1 MAKSTV
7 GQLLVLAL
15 PIFAAC
21 VLSATAFRIQ
31 EPGSRQTGQ
40 NHIGIG
46 HSEERETPEAYQSR
60 RAAIQERLNDGI
72 VVLFGNTENTGAE
85 AYHRFRQE
93 SNFYYLTGY
102 NEPGAVLLLAP
113 PLRDRRSPFWEE
125 FSRLPRELLFL
136 PPRDLEQE
144 RWTGPKLDPYDP
156 AAPAQTGFLA
166 NDAVVKGTE
175 QLAKEIRQF
184 STGYP
189 VVYTLLPD
197 AHGNGAE
204 GLKKENLEKLRTL
217 LPFANFKDV
226 RRAVGA
232 LRQVKSPS
240 ELTLIQRA
248 TGCTIDGLQAAAH
261 ELRPGLF
268 EYEIAALLKYT
279 FEREGCLGLAFDPI
293 VGSGLRSTILH
304 YTRNDG
310 HMDAG
315 DLVVMD
321 VGAEYGHYASDI
333 TRTFP
338 VNGRFTPRQREIYEI
353 VLEAQKAAM
362 QAVKPGMRL
371 SGRGTDSLYQI
382 AYNYINTHGKDR
394 HGNSLGRYFIHG
406 LSHHVGLDVHDA
418 GDFTT
423 PLEEGMVITVE
434 PGIYLPEESLGVRI
448 EDMVLVTKTGY
459 VLLTA
464 KLPREVDEI
473 EGLMK
478 K

>member
-1 MAKSTV
+1 MIKSTAR
-7 GQLLVLAL
+7 LLLIL
-15 PIFAAC
+15 AAC
-21 VLSATAFRIQ
+21 VLTATAFRIQ
-31 EPGSRQTGQ
+31 EPGARQTSQ
-40 NHIGIG
+40 SQIAIGPT
-46 HSEERETPEAYQSR
+46 EEREAPEVYQGR
-60 RAAIQERLNDGI
+60 RASVQERLNDGI
-72 VVLFGNTENTGAE
+72 VVLFGNTENNGAE

-102 NEPGAVLLLAP
+102 NEPGAVLLLVP
-113 PLRDRRSPFWEE
+113 PLRDHRSPFWEE

-144 RWTGPKLDPYDP
+144 RWTGPKLGPYDP
-156 AAPAQTGFLA
+156 AAPAQTGFSA
-166 NDAVVKGTE
+166 NYSVVKGTE

-184 STGYP
+184 EKGYP

-197 AHGNGAE
+197 PHGYGAE
-204 GLKKENLEKLRTL
+204 EGLEKENLEKLRTL

-226 RRAVGA
+226 RRALGA
-232 LRQVKSPS
+232 LRQVKSQS
-240 ELTLIQRA
+240 ELSLIQRA
-248 TGCTIDGLQAAAH
+248 MNCTIDGLQATTR

-293 VGSGLRSTILH
+293 VGSGPRSTVLH

-315 DLVVMD
+315 DLAVVD
-321 VGAEYGHYASDI
+321 VGADYGHYASDI

-338 VNGRFTPRQREIYEI
+338 VSGRFTPRQREIYEI
-353 VLEAQKAAM
+353 VLEAQKAAL
-362 QAVKPGMRL
+362 QAVKPGMRM
-371 SGRGTDSLYQI
+371 SGRGSDSLYQI

-394 HGNSLGRYFIHG
+394 HGNSLGKYFIHG

-418 GDFTT
+418 GDFTV

-434 PGIYLPEESLGVRI
+434 PGIYLPEENLGVRI

-473 EGLMK
+473 EGLLK